1 MAKMKTLT
9 INGKTYELEDA
20 DSVSYGEKQE
30 LTPEQ
35 QERARRNIG
44 AAAAGEG
51 VGGGASEEAI
61 LSVLVDLGIAPV
73 LLDAAGSV
81 LADGDGAVLVN
92 N

>member
-44 AAAAGEG
+44 AAAACE
-51 VGGGASEEAI
+51 GGGASEETVF
-61 LSVLVDLGIAPV
+61 SVLVDLGIAPV
-73 LLDAAGSV
+73 LLDADGSV